1 MAYNFSRYLACL
13 IVPFASFGAAAGQ
26 SVAAIE
32 DLLGTEVEGASRFAQ
47 PLADAPSA
55 VSIVSADDIR
65 QFGFRTVAEAL
76 SSVRG
81 VYTTNERDYTYIG
94 IRGFARP
101 GDYNTRL
108 LFMTDGVRRND
119 PLYDD
124 AFIGNEAPIEIDW
137 VKRLEFVPGP
147 ASALYGANAIFG
159 VANAVLW
166 SGADLNG
173 TRVRADAGSD
183 RMGRVNVLS
192 GQRIDG
198 GGDWMIGVTAY
209 GRRGGDIHFSQF
221 DDPSTNNGVAQGLDG
236 ERYFKAIA
244 KLNVGD
250 WQFDAGHSFRRKNIP
265 TAYFGTMFDTPGNYV
280 TDRYSYA
287 DAGYAKSFGSD
298 WTASLRL
305 HAGTYDFM
313 GQYVYPG
320 FFYNRDTGHT
330 TWYGADGLLTYTG
343 FAEHKLLVGG
353 EAQDNPHLDQANF
366 DLSPLLYHLDDH
378 RRMSSSGVFVQD
390 EWRFAPTWIANFG
403 ARVDRIGDFGMTSP
417 RAALIHRLTPAASLK
432 LIYGQA
438 FRPPNTYERF
448 YNDGN
453 VLQKVNPDLRPERI
467 ATQEIVADY
476 AVTPLV
482 RLSADYYHYRIN
494 DLIDQITDPADG
506 LLTFVNRP
514 ALHARGIELETDAML
529 SDGFH
534 VRASVTRQTVEQSF
548 GPAVNSPKWLGK
560 LLLDGPIFSTGWTL
574 GLNVQA
580 IDRRT
585 SVASEV
591 PGYAVSNLVLTDKGT
606 PSLGRWSV
614 GIYNLAGHRY
624 LDPASAAVTGG
635 TVPQDGRQ
643 LRVSWELMR

>member
-1 MAYNFSRYLACL
+1 MASKLLRRMACL
-13 IVPFASFGAAAGQ
+13 MLPLCNLAATAGEGAV
-26 SVAAIE
+26 SIE

-47 PLADAPSA
+47 PLSEAPSA
-55 VSIVSADDIR
+55 VSVVTADEIR
-65 QFGFRTVAEAL
+65 QFGFRTVGEAL

-81 VYTTNERDYTYIG
+81 VYTTGERDYTYVG

-166 SGADLNG
+166 SGADITG

-183 RMGRVNVLS
+183 RMARVNLLS
-192 GQRIDG
+192 GQRTAG
-198 GGDWMIGVTAY
+198 GADWMIGVTAY
-209 GRRGGDIHFSQF
+209 GRRGGDTYFSQF
-221 DDPSTNNGVAQGLDG
+221 DDPSTNNGLAQGLDG
-236 ERYFKAIA
+236 ERYY
-244 KLNVGD
+244 KLIGKLSFGD
-250 WQFDAGHSFRRKNIP
+250 WQFDAGHSFRRKDVP
-265 TAYFGTMFDTPGNYV
+265 TAYYGTVFGIPGNYV
-280 TDRYSYA
+280 TDAYTYA
-287 DAGYAKSFGSD
+287 DAGYAKAFGD
-298 WTASLRL
+298 WTTSVRL
-305 HAGTYDFM
+305 HAGSYDFM
-313 GQYVYPG
+313 GQYMFPG
-320 FFYNRDTGHT
+320 LFNRDTAHAS
-330 TWYGADGLLTYTG
+330 WYGVDGQATYAG
-343 FAEHKLLVGG
+343 FNEHKLLIGG
-353 EAQDNPHLDQANF
+353 EVQRDRRLDQANF
-366 DLSPLLYHLDDH
+366 DLDPLLYHLDDH
-378 RRMSSSGVFVQD
+378 RRMSNSGVFVQD

-403 ARVDRIGDFGMTSP
+403 VRVDRIGDFGMTSP

-432 LIYGQA
+432 FIYGQA
-438 FRPPNTYERF
+438 FRPPNAYERF

-467 ATQEIVADY
+467 TTQEIVADY

-494 DLIDQITDPADG
+494 DLIDQITDTDG

-514 ALHARGIELETDAML
+514 ALHAHGLEFEVDAML
-529 SDGFH
+529 PGGFH
-534 VRASVTRQTVEQSF
+534 AKGSATRQMVEQSF
-548 GPAVNSPKWLGK
+548 GMAVNSPKWLGK
-560 LLLDGPIFSTGWTL
+560 LLLDGPLFSTGWSL
-574 GLNVQA
+574 GLNIQA

-585 SVASEV
+585 SVSGEV
-591 PGYAVSNLVLTDKGT
+591 PGNTVGNLVLTRKGT
-606 PSLGRWSV
+606 PATGRWSV
-614 GIYNLAGHRY
+614 GVYNLSGRHY

-635 TVPQDGRQ
+635 TVPQEGRQ
-643 LRVSWELMR
+643 LRVSWELTH